1 MDVCRYQ
8 KKRTY
13 YIPGCAVGWEEDD
26 DDVVVMSNEQEIF
39 FSPADWT
46 ASRGA
51 VIIWERATVDE
62 TVTRLKKTWASTT
75 FLLIHFTFFF
85 FFFCL
90 FLSLLS
96 SYFIAGRHSTS
107 FVNAHSTDFSSSYFL
122 FWGFPKR
129 FSYIGKDVVIIPNE
143 SYSNILFFLKFTAE
157 ISKFRK

>member
-13 YIPGCAVGWEEDD
+13 YIPGCAVGWEEDDD

-62 TVTRLKKTWASTT
+62 TVARLKKTWASTT
-75 FLLIHFTFFF
+75 FLLLHFTLFFF
-85 FFFCL
+85 FFVCFYLCCHL
-90 FLSLLS
+90 IS
-96 SYFIAGRHSTS
+96 SPAVIRP
-107 FVNAHSTDFSSSYFL
+107 VNAHSTDFSSSSFL
-122 FWGFPKR
+122 FLGFPKR
-129 FSYIGKDVVIIPNE
+129 FSCIGKDVVIIPNE

>member
-13 YIPGCAVGWEEDD
+13 YIPGCAVDWEEDD

-51 VIIWERATVDE
+51 VIIWERATVSS
-62 TVTRLKKTWASTT
+62 TVYIKRLELPYY
-75 FLLIHFTFFF
+75 FLITLYPLI
-85 FFFCL
+85 FFCFCFYL
-90 FLSLLS
+90 CCHLIS
-96 SYFIAGRHSTS
+96 SPAVIRP
-107 FVNAHSTDFSSSYFL
+107 VNAHSTDFSSSSFL
-122 FWGFPKR
+122 FLGFPKR

-157 ISKFRK
+157 IWKFRK